1 MKFGIPS
8 LLKITVSLMI
18 GFSAFYAQAEKII
31 SLDQAIALAQQNDPW
46 LHGSKLK
53 QQAVE
58 YNSIASGTLP
68 DPIMSVGMMN
78 LPTDTWNLDQEG
90 KLKRQQLKIEST
102 KYPLLRENR
111 KAKLKSEVSQ
121 LWLDAFLAQQTIK
134 LIEND
139 WELFEQMAEIAKASY
154 SNVIGKTRQ
163 QDVIRAQLEIVQLED
178 RLTVQRQK
186 LETSIARLNEWLH
199 LYDDSNYEKAFD
211 FDAQPMAFNVSE
223 TLPEIRLQTPAFL
236 KKAHYSRNALAL
248 ELENHPAIRSID
260 VQKKVTETAVDIAKQ
275 QYKPQW
281 GVKID
286 KINKLPHQSRKQK
299 LSEQRNC
306 C

>member
-8 LLKITVSLMI
+8 LLNITVSLMI

-90 KLKRQQLKIEST
+90 MTQFKVGVSQMFPRGDSLELKRQQLKIEST

-186 LETSIARLNEWLH
+186 LETSIARLNEFI
-199 LYDDSNYEKAFD
+199 SG
-211 FDAQPMAFNVSE
+211 
-223 TLPEIRLQTPAFL
+223 
-236 KKAHYSRNALAL
+236 
-248 ELENHPAIRSID
+248 IRS
-260 VQKKVTETAVDIAKQ
+260 
-275 QYKPQW
+275 
-281 GVKID
+281 
-286 KINKLPHQSRKQK
+286 
-299 LSEQRNC
+299 
-306 C
+306 

>member
-1 MKFGIPS
+1 
-8 LLKITVSLMI
+8 MI

-31 SLDQAIALAQQNDPW
+31 SLEQAIALAQQNDPW

-58 YNSIASGTLP
+58 HNSIASGTLP
-68 DPIMSVGMMN
+68 DPIMSMGMMN

-90 KLKRQQLKIEST
+90 MTQFKVGVSQMFPRGDSLELKRQQLKIEST

-121 LWLDAFLAQQTIK
+121 IWLDAFLAQQTIK
-134 LIEND
+134 LIEDD

-178 RLTVQRQK
+178 RLTVQRQI

-199 LYDDSNYEKAFD
+199 LYDDSNFEKAFD

-223 TLPEIRLQTPAFL
+223 TLPEIRLQIPSFL
-236 KKAHYSRNALAL
+236 KKAHYSRNSLAQ

-260 VQKKVTETAVDIAKQ
+260 VQKKVTETAVDIAK
-275 QYKPQW
+275 
-281 GVKID
+281 
-286 KINKLPHQSRKQK
+286 RKR
-299 LSEQRNC
+299 SF
-306 C
+306 